1 MFSASNY
8 VDKVDF
14 AFFFI
19 TAISFALL
27 ILITILMIY
36 FVFKYNR
43 KKGVKPVNI
52 HGNTT
57 LEIVW
62 TAIPVLLVIP
72 MFYYGWVG
80 FVEGNNP
87 PKDAI
92 PVKATAQMWKW
103 TFEYPNGVKTDTM
116 YVPQNRPVKV
126 DLVSI
131 DVNHAFFVPAFRI
144 KRDVVPNR
152 TNMVWFTS
160 ENTGSFDVACAEYCG
175 LNHAYMYTKVVVLKE
190 SDYADWLKVQT
201 DKMNAAAI
209 TQ

>member
-14 AFFFI
+14 AFIFI

-27 ILITILMIY
+27 ILITVLMIY

-52 HGNTT
+52 HGNTA
-57 LEIVW
+57 LEVVW

-72 MFYYGWVG
+72 MFYFGWVG
-80 FVEGNNP
+80 FVEGNTP
-87 PKDAI
+87 PQDAMT
-92 PVKATAQMWKW
+92 VKATAQMWKW
-103 TFEYPNGVKTDTM
+103 TFEYPNGLKTDTM
-116 YVPQNRPVKV
+116 YVPQNRPIKV
-126 DLVSI
+126 DLHSM

-160 ENTGSFDVACAEYCG
+160 EKTGSFDIACAEYCG
-175 LNHAYMYTKVVVLKE
+175 LNHAYMYSKVVVMKE
-190 SDYADWLKVQT
+190 SEYADWLKIQT
-201 DKMNAAAI
+201 DKMNAAAV
-209 TQ
+209 TP